1 MNGTPLGFIPETR
14 LIELERLLPSRNVP
28 SGLLTSVKYQQIRT
42 SIEEVG
48 LIEPLSISVAQSDG
62 QHLILDGHVRL
73 IALRELGFSEA
84 LCLVATDDE
93 SYTYNTKIN
102 RLATIAEHK
111 MLRHAVQKGVSEQRL
126 ARALNVDITHIMK
139 KIRLLDG
146 ICVEAT
152 ELLKDRQFSAEISRV
167 LRKMKENRQVECV
180 ELMILANNLTVPYA
194 EALLAATPVEHMVEG
209 QSLKKLTGLTS
220 DQMQKMEREMAS
232 LQGQYKLIEQTYA
245 EDVLNL
251 VLARGYIAKLLANEA
266 VVRFIRQQQ
275 TELLEQLEHIVA
287 ATSLDHP

>member
-14 LIELERLLPSRNVP
+14 WIALERLLPSRNAP
-28 SGLLTSVKYQQIRT
+28 AGLLASVKYQQIRT

-48 LIEPLSISVAQSDG
+48 LIEPLSISVEQPDG
-62 QHLILDGHVRL
+62 RHLILDGHARL
-73 IALRELGFSEA
+73 IALRELGFAEA

-111 MLRHAVQKGVSEQRL
+111 MLRHAVLQGVSEQRL

-139 KIRLLDG
+139 KVRLLNG
-146 ICVEAT
+146 ICSEAA

-180 ELMILANNLTVPYA
+180 ELMILANNLTVNYA
-194 EALLAATPVEHMVEG
+194 EALLAATPAEYLVEG
-209 QSLKKLTGLTS
+209 QKLKKMAGLTA
-220 DQMQKMEREMAS
+220 DQMEKMEREMAG
-232 LQGQYKLIEQTYA
+232 LQGQYKQIEQTYA

-251 VLARGYIAKLLANEA
+251 VLARGYIAKLLENEA
-266 VVRFIRQQQ
+266 VARFIRQQQ
-275 TELLEQLEHIVA
+275 PELLEQLEHIIAV
-287 ATSLDHP
+287 TSLDHP